1 MDGVDSLTLFGILSV
16 GAMLVFYALEERSPF
31 FLVAFALACWAAAL
45 YGWLAGT
52 WPFALVEAI
61 WGAVALRRYTRRRTV
76 A

>member
-1 MDGVDSLTLFGILSV
+1 MDPLTLFGLTAV
-16 GAMLVFYALEERSPF
+16 TAMLAFYALEERSPN

-61 WGAVALRRYTRRRTV
+61 WGAVAVRRYTRRRTV

>member
-1 MDGVDSLTLFGILSV
+1 MDPLTLFGLV
-16 GAMLVFYALEERSPF
+16 AVTAMLAFYALEERSPN

-61 WGAVALRRYTRRRTV
+61 WGAVALRRYRRRTV